1 MWKFSCGK
9 NQTIQNV
16 ESASSPYISDAIP
29 VGFSPLYTHSTCACT
44 VRVQRSKLA
53 NYYAWGYRKN
63 QFAPR
68 NTFLC
73 FWCQDSVLFLSR
85 FFLFALRFVSFCF
98 ENVSWIVCVTRK
110 CNSVVRVSKLKIFP
124 LINRENKLCYFTN
137 GRQACIL
144 IIIFEYLLNI
154 LMLILLRSVVKFKIF
169 VSLNLSNC

>member
-1 MWKFSCGK
+1 MFISIHCIKHSALLCAIPCKFSRGK

-68 NTFLC
+68 NTF
-73 FWCQDSVLFLSR
+73 FVLLMSR
-85 FFLFALRFVSFCF
+85 FSSISLPLFFFLLSALFHFVLKTFRELFAWQANVILWLRF
-98 ENVSWIVCVTRK
+98 
-110 CNSVVRVSKLKIFP
+110 SKLKIFP
-124 LINRENKLCYFTN
+124 LINRKNKLCYFTN
-137 GRQACIL
+137 GR
-144 IIIFEYLLNI
+144 
-154 LMLILLRSVVKFKIF
+154 
-169 VSLNLSNC
+169 